1 MRNNKL
7 VVAVLVLIL
16 LIGGAFGAYVILQP
30 GDHPANAPKVGE
42 LDSGEPAGLD
52 QAGDPLATQPGQG
65 GNQGGNQ
72 AANAGPGE
80 TSTPGGNRQ
89 PGTPDNGTD
98 INKQPVN
105 PGTEPIPA
113 EQQWDE
119 VNLEMTVHGRVS
131 FKSDGRAAVGA
142 AVSAELSTETNIWW
156 GGGGGPQP
164 GTSSQPKGSVSGST
178 TTDGAGEYTLKLN
191 VKTFQR
197 KYATPTE
204 NDRSDPLPRG
214 GLEWGGEQLVVVAT
228 MAGYAPARS
237 AGIFLQAG
245 QDQEVNLKLAIPAA
259 VSGRII
265 DAVSRKGIAGARGQ
279 LQDAEAWNDGGTVP
293 RSFTTDEQ
301 GYFSVNSLPASTYV
315 LSVQATGYA
324 NYNGWQGQGRVNLAA
339 GGEKDLGEIG
349 MMPAASVIGRVI
361 SEENGQPLQD
371 ARVELRQNNQWGG
384 WSTKSVPTDAE
395 GRFELSD
402 VEPGAYTVRAHI
414 NGYAQL
420 ELANQAVEAG
430 ARLDLGDLKLGR
442 GLSLSGMVTGPDDK
456 PVVGASVELARPT
469 EGFGWGGE
477 NNEIASALTRQ
488 DGTFTL
494 TGVNEGSLRLS
505 VRADKFAP
513 HSETIQVSG
522 SREGLRIK
530 LSRGGSVKG
539 RVLTAA
545 GEPVAGASISALDH
559 KSQAYSLFKTQRSA
573 MWGFA
578 FMGDGSRA
586 TSGEDG
592 SFVLSNIPEGTYLVV
607 AGGQDNQPAF
617 KDDVRIENDREIDV
631 GDLRLPGKGSVRI
644 TVTEDGVPLP
654 ELSVSL
660 AQGMN
665 FGNASEHEA
674 VTDAMGVATI
684 KEVPAGEWFIRTGR
698 DEGTFD
704 TDNSRRR
711 VQVREGAVTEFALEL
726 RPRDGVHLHGKLT
739 LNGRAAFNDVILLG
753 VGDRADVVK
762 TAKPVEGGF
771 YEFVGLKPGS
781 YVLHARESDR
791 HSTCKVALELKQEGE
806 FPFDHDFKA
815 FAVSGTVNTPDN
827 SPAQRTKVS
836 VTLVHVE
843 NEKPEFAQW
852 LRGRA
857 APDSDGRFRFENVMP
872 GRYVLSAALDGVGTT
887 TTQITVGSADESGLV
902 LNIAQNSGSIQLTV
916 SKLVGTAISGNGFG
930 LVSLETP
937 DGAVVNLGE
946 SFQGFFM
953 LSEGSRQTI
962 PTVEPGTYTVVVKGS
977 GFLTS
982 RSTNVQ
988 VANGKATEVSI
999 ELTAAAELQLTTS
1012 NSEVTQQMLDSANV
1026 RYFDAEGVELA
1037 RESNVL
1043 DSFGGPAPSFEKPT
1057 LVARYIGPKVAE
1069 VRVKVAG
1076 YAEVSIPVQFAAGKK
1091 IEKEETLATE

>member
-7 VVAVLVLIL
+7 VVAVLVLVL
-16 LIGGAFGAYVILQP
+16 LIGGAFGAYLILQP
-30 GDHPANAPKVGE
+30 GDGPTNAPRVGE
-42 LDSGEPAGLD
+42 LDSGEPGSSGQSD
-52 QAGDPLATQPGQG
+52 DPLATQPGQG
-65 GNQGGNQ
+65 GNQSGTT
-72 AANAGPGE
+72 GPGAG
-80 TSTPGGNRQ
+80 STPDVLPQ
-89 PGTPDNGTD
+89 PGTDKPDDGTD
-98 INKQPVN
+98 VNKQPVN

-113 EQQWDE
+113 EQQWEE
-119 VNLEMTVHGRVS
+119 VNLEMSVHGRVT

-142 AVSAELSTETNIWW
+142 AVNAELSTESYMWW
-156 GGGGGPQP
+156 GGYSEPAASGR
-164 GTSSQPKGSVSGST
+164 PKGSVGGST
-178 TTDGAGEYTLKLN
+178 TTDGAGEYTLNLS
-191 VKTFQR
+191 VKTYR
-197 KYATPTE
+197 LKGRAVE
-204 NDRSDPLPRG
+204 DNDRSGRFPG
-214 GLEWGGEQLVVVAT
+214 GGWGNEQLVVTAT
-228 MAGYAPARS
+228 MAGYAPAKS
-237 AGIFLQAG
+237 AGIFPQAG

-293 RSFTTDEQ
+293 RGFTTDEQ
-301 GYFSVNSLPASTYV
+301 GYFSVNSLPASTYG
-315 LSVQATGYA
+315 LTVQASGYA
-324 NYNGWQGQGRVNLAA
+324 NYNGWQGQGRINLAA

-349 MMPAASVIGRVI
+349 MMPAASVVGRVL
-361 SEENGQPLQD
+361 SEEDGQPLHG

-384 WSTKSVPTDAE
+384 WSTKSVTTDAE
-395 GRFELSD
+395 GRFALSD
-402 VEPGAYTVRAHI
+402 VEPGVYTVRAHI

-442 GLSLSGMVTGPDDK
+442 GLSLSGVVTGPDDK
-456 PVVGASVELARPT
+456 PVVGAGVSLGRPS

-477 NNEIASALTRQ
+477 NDEITSALTGQ

-513 HSETIQVSG
+513 HTETIQVSG

-545 GEPVAGASISALDH
+545 GEPVAGAGINAIDH
-559 KSQAYSLFKTQRSA
+559 NSQAYSLFKTQRSA
-573 MWGFA
+573 MWGLA
-578 FMGDGSRA
+578 FMGGGSPT
-586 TSGEDG
+586 TSAEDG
-592 SFVLSNIPEGTYLVV
+592 SFVLSNVPEGTYLIM
-607 AGGQDNQPAF
+607 AGGQDNQPVF
-617 KDDVRIENDREIDV
+617 KDHVRIENDREIDV
-631 GDLRLPGKGSVRI
+631 GDLRLPGKGSLRV
-644 TVTEDGVPLP
+644 TVTEDGVPVA
-654 ELSVSL
+654 ELGVSL
-660 AQGMN
+660 AQGMAY
-665 FGNASEHEA
+665 GNVSEHQA
-674 VTDAMGVATI
+674 ATDAMGVATI
-684 KEVPAGEWFIRTGR
+684 KDVPAGEWFIRTDR

-704 TDNSRRR
+704 TDNTRRR
-711 VQVREGAVTEFALEL
+711 VQVKEGAVTEFALEL
-726 RPRDGVHLHGKLT
+726 RPKDGVHLHGKLT
-739 LNGRAAFNDVILLG
+739 LNGRAAFNDIILIG
-753 VGDRADVVK
+753 TGDRADVVK

-791 HSTCKVALELKQEGE
+791 HSTCKIALDLKQEGE

-857 APDSDGRFRFENVMP
+857 TPDSDGRFRFENVMP
-872 GRYVLSAALDGVGTT
+872 GKYVLSAALDGVGTAT
-887 TTQITVGSADESGLV
+887 AQVTVGSADESGLT
-902 LNIAQNSGSIQLTV
+902 LNIAQNSGSIQLTIA
-916 SKLVGTAISGNGFG
+916 KLHGTAVSGNGFG

-982 RSTNVQ
+982 RSADVQ
-988 VANGKATEVSI
+988 VANGKATEVTI
-999 ELTAAAELQLTTS
+999 ELTAAAELQLAVS
-1012 NSEVTQQMLDSANV
+1012 NSEITQQMLDAASV

-1057 LVARYIGPKVAE
+1057 LVARYLGPKVAE
-1069 VRVKVAG
+1069 VRVKLAG
-1076 YAEVSIPVQFAAGKK
+1076 YTELSVSVQFAAGKK
-1091 IEKEETLATE
+1091 IEKEEALQSE

>member
-16 LIGGAFGAYVILQP
+16 LIGGAAGAYLILQP
-30 GDHPANAPKVGE
+30 GDHPANTPRVGE
-42 LDSGEPAGLD
+42 LDSGETAGPGD
-52 QAGDPLATQPGQG
+52 TGDPLSALPGPG
-65 GNQGGNQ
+65 VNQ
-72 AANAGPGE
+72 ADNTGPGE
-80 TSTPGGNRQ
+80 KSPPDVNREPGAS
-89 PGTPDNGTD
+89 TPDNNTD
-98 INKQPVN
+98 VNKQPVT

-113 EQQWDE
+113 EPQWEE
-119 VNLEMTVHGRVS
+119 VNLEMTVHGRVT

-156 GGGGGPQP
+156 GGGSGPQP
-164 GTSSQPKGSVSGST
+164 EADSRPKGSVSGST
-178 TTDGAGEYTLKLN
+178 TTDGAGEYTLKLD
-191 VKTFQR
+191 VKTFHR
-197 KYATPTE
+197 KFPPPGE
-204 NDRSDPLPRG
+204 NDRGAPLPRG
-214 GLEWGGEQLVVVAT
+214 GLDWGGEQLVVIAS

-237 AGIFLQAG
+237 AGIFPQAG

-279 LQDAEAWNDGGTVP
+279 LQDADAWNDGGTVP
-293 RSFTTDEQ
+293 RIFTTDEQ

-315 LSVQATGYA
+315 LTAQATGYA
-324 NYNGWQGQGRVNLAA
+324 SYNGWQGQGRINLAA
-339 GGEKDLGEIG
+339 GGEKDLGDIG
-349 MMPAASVIGRVI
+349 MMPAASVVGRVL
-361 SEENGQPLQD
+361 SGENGQPLEG
-371 ARVELRQNNQWGG
+371 ASVSLRQNNQWGG
-384 WSTKSVPTDAE
+384 WATTSAVTDAQ
-395 GRFELSD
+395 GRFEMRD
-402 VEPGAYTVRAHI
+402 VEPGVYTVRAQG
-414 NGYAQL
+414 NGFAQL

-430 ARLDLGDLKLGR
+430 ARLDLGDLKLNR
-442 GLSLSGMVTGPDDK
+442 GLSLSGVVTGPDDK
-456 PVVGASVELARPT
+456 PVAGAGVSLGRPT
-469 EGFGWGGE
+469 EGFGWGRE
-477 NNEIASALTRQ
+477 EADIASATTAQ
-488 DGTFTL
+488 DGAFTL
-494 TGVNEGSLRLS
+494 TGVSEGSLRLS
-505 VRADKFAP
+505 VRADAFAP
-513 HSETIQVSG
+513 YAETIQVSG
-522 SREGLRIK
+522 TQSDLRIK

-545 GEPVAGASISALDH
+545 GEPVAGASISAIDH
-559 KSQAYSLFKTQRSA
+559 KSQAYSLFKTQRST

-586 TSGEDG
+586 TSADDG
-592 SFVLSNIPEGTYLVV
+592 SFVLSNVPEGTYLVV

-617 KDDVRIENDREIDV
+617 KDDVRIENDREIDI

-644 TVTEDGVPLP
+644 TVTEDGVPVP

-660 AQGMN
+660 SQGMN
-665 FGNASEHEA
+665 FGNASEHEG
-674 VTDAMGVATI
+674 VTDAMGVAAI
-684 KEVPAGEWFIRTGR
+684 KDVPAGEWFIRTGR

-704 TDNSRRR
+704 TDNARRR
-711 VQVREGAVTEFALEL
+711 VQVKEGAVTEFALEL
-726 RPRDGVHLHGKLT
+726 RPKDGVYLHGKLT
-739 LNGRAAFNDVILLG
+739 LNGKAVFSDIIL
-753 VGDRADVVK
+753 VGTGNRADVVK
-762 TAKPVEGGF
+762 TGKPVEGGF

-781 YVLHARESDR
+781 YVLHARESDQQI
-791 HSTCKVALELKQEGE
+791 TCKVPLELKQEGE

-815 FAVSGTVNTPDN
+815 FSISGTVNTPEN
-827 SPAQRTKVS
+827 TPAQRTSVS
-836 VTLVHVE
+836 VTITYAE

-852 LRGRA
+852 LRGRTN
-857 APDSDGRFRFENVMP
+857 PDTDGRIRFDGVMP
-872 GRYVLSAALDGVGTT
+872 GRYVISAALDGVGTA
-887 TTQITVGSADESGLV
+887 TTQVTVGGADESGLV

-916 SKLVGTAISGNGFG
+916 SKLVGSAVSGNGFG

-946 SFQGFFM
+946 SFQGFF
-953 LSEGSRQTI
+953 LLTEGSRQTI

-982 RSTNVQ
+982 RSANVQ

-1012 NSEVTQQMLDSANV
+1012 NSEVTQQMLDAATV

-1076 YAEVSIPVQFAAGKK
+1076 YAEVSIPVQFAASKK
-1091 IEKEETLATE
+1091 IEKEETLTAE